1 MVMASVS
8 RQENG
13 MYRKFASIAAAL
25 ALTATAAMAASDE
38 TSTVSAD
45 GLELVEK
52 SRKSELYADPNV
64 DWSSYGR
71 IMLDPATVAFR
82 KNWQRDQNRSQ
93 PFKVRAEDMER
104 IKSELS
110 QLFGEVFT
118 EELTSEGAYVMA
130 TESADDVLR
139 ITPQIVDLDVY
150 APDTRNAPGIQRSY
164 TETAGRMTLKLDMY
178 DSVTGDLIARASDRR
193 EAPRRG
199 YMQWTTS
206 VTNRT
211 EAKNM
216 LARWAKDLREFLDE
230 ARSTPPAAE

>member
-1 MVMASVS
+1 MFAKFVS
-8 RQENG
+8 
-13 MYRKFASIAAAL
+13 FSLAL
-25 ALTATAAMAASDE
+25 ALTAATAVAASNEAPDP
-38 TSTVSAD
+38 SMD

-52 SRKSELYADPNV
+52 SRKSELYVDPGV
-64 DWSSYGR
+64 DWNSYSK
-71 IMLDPATVAFR
+71 IQLDPATVAFR

-104 IKSELS
+104 IKSELAE
-110 QLFGEVFT
+110 LFGEVFT
-118 EELTSEGAYVMA
+118 EELTSGGNYVMA

-150 APDTRNAPGIQRSY
+150 APDTRHSPGIQRSY

-199 YMQWTTS
+199 YMQWTNS

-211 EAKNM
+211 EAKRM
-216 LARWAKDLREFLDE
+216 LERWAQDLREFLDE
-230 ARSTPPAAE
+230 ARSNPPTAD

>member
-1 MVMASVS
+1 MRS
-8 RQENG
+8 
-13 MYRKFASIAAAL
+13 KFASIAMVLAL
-25 ALTATAAMAASDE
+25 AAPAATTFADE
-38 TSTVSAD
+38 PSEVSVD

-52 SRKSELYADPNV
+52 SRKSELYVDPGV
-64 DWSSYGR
+64 DWNSYTR
-71 IMLDPATVAFR
+71 IQLDPATVAFR

-93 PFKVRAEDMER
+93 PFKVRTEDMER

-110 QLFGEVFT
+110 ELFGEVFT
-118 EELTSEGAYVMA
+118 EELTSTGGYVMA

-150 APDTRNAPGIQRSY
+150 APDTRHSPGIQRSY

-199 YMQWTTS
+199 YMQWTNS

-211 EAKNM
+211 EAKLM
-216 LARWAKDLREFLDE
+216 LERWAKDLREFLDE
-230 ARSTPPAAE
+230 ARSNAPAAE